1 MELLLVRHGRSLAD
15 DEQRIE
21 GGGYDS
27 PLTDVGVEQVRKLA
41 ARLQR
46 EGYRFDMVVS
56 SPLDRAKRTTQIITE
71 ALGTDFIYDERL
83 AELNL
88 GVLSGRPINVDPHPE
103 GARLAHKRFPEGESY
118 LDQIHRVTSF
128 YMELQDSYPQ
138 GKICVVAH
146 GGTLNI
152 LVRLVLGLPMGF
164 PYWQQQGFR
173 FRMGDT
179 AISRFVVNGSYDV
192 VTHFINDRSHL

>member
-27 PLTDVGVEQVRKLA
+27 PLTDVGVEQARKLA

-46 EGYRFDMVVS
+46 EGYQFKMVVS
-56 SPLDRAKRTTQIITE
+56 SPVDRAKRTAQIITE
-71 ALGTDFIYDERL
+71 TLSTDLYYDERL

-103 GARLAHKRFPEGESY
+103 GAQRREAGWPSIDVPEE
-118 LDQIHRVTSF
+118 LDPS
-128 YMELQDSYPQ
+128 
-138 GKICVVAH
+138 
-146 GGTLNI
+146 
-152 LVRLVLGLPMGF
+152 LVR
-164 PYWQQQGFR
+164 
-173 FRMGDT
+173 
-179 AISRFVVNGSYDV
+179 DV
-192 VTHFINDRSHL
+192 

>member
-27 PLTDVGVEQVRKLA
+27 PLTDVGVEQARKLA

-83 AELNL
+83 AELHR
-88 GVLSGRPINVDPHPE
+88 GVLSGRLINVDPHPE
-103 GARLAHKRFPEGESY
+103 GARLAHKRFPEGESH

-128 YMELQDSYPQ
+128 YMELQDSYPR

-146 GGTLNI
+146 RGTLNI
-152 LVRLVLGLPMGF
+152 LVRLILGLPMGF